1 LGDLDERITTE
12 FKQALKEDKDR
23 KDGLNQG
30 NWFTNLFVDKET
42 QPTER
47 DKLLDEAY
55 SYIST
60 RIGEHESKDLDMFLE
75 LDPLELTLCQSVCE
89 TPALNPLLASQ
100 IEEAVQNSSGL
111 TMHSRMQILQALML
125 KRQISWLKRQQEVLS
140 RYWLLPFVGL

>member
-1 LGDLDERITTE
+1 M
-12 FKQALKEDKDR
+12 DKD
-23 KDGLNQG
+23 
-30 NWFTNLFVDKET
+30 T

-60 RIGEHESKDLDMFLE
+60 RIGEHESKDLDSFVK

-89 TPALNPLLASQ
+89 APSQNPHLACQ
-100 IEEAVQNSSGL
+100 IEKAVQNSSGL

-140 RYWLLPFVGL
+140 RYWLLPSVGL